1 MFGWKDLFSALILGG
16 KVIKSTLMVGLIGGG
31 SSAKGSLSINSRN
44 DGWFNITNGSSKR
57 WSGLSS
63 VASVTV
69 LISCLSFPEKINLL
83 LLVLYKCTRTDEV
96 ESCRK
101 HTQT

>member
-1 MFGWKDLFSALILGG
+1 
-16 KVIKSTLMVGLIGGG
+16 
-31 SSAKGSLSINSRN
+31 
-44 DGWFNITNGSSKR
+44 
-57 WSGLSS
+57 LSS

-83 LLVLYKCTRTDEV
+83 LYKCTRTDEV